1 MVAHGA
7 HMYVRASV
15 LLVAFA
21 LLCVELAPLAT
32 RDVI

>member
-1 MVAHGA
+1 MEAHGA
-7 HMYVRASV
+7 HMCVRASV
-15 LLVAFA
+15 LEVACA